1 MPRKNKEG
9 APMNEE
15 GKMTEE
21 ARKAIFGKSEIESEP
36 SPTDEERNR
45 EYSGASQTGHRTS
58 GPKQGS

>member
-21 ARKAIFGKSEIESEP
+21 ARKAIYGKSEIESEKGA
-36 SPTDEERNR
+36 TDEERNVT
-45 EYSGASQTGHRTS
+45 YSGPSQTGHRDS